1 MLFCLNDSLVI
12 QCEFNFNGNVLFKM
26 CGNPFTKGRTI
37 IVLTIIFTF
46 NLKLFI
52 RNVLNVLFG

>member
-12 QCEFNFNGNVLFKM
+12 LCAFHLNGNVVFNI
-26 CGNPFTKGRTI
+26 CGNPFTRGRTI
-37 IVLTIIFTF
+37 IVLTSIFTF

-52 RNVLNVLFG
+52 RNLLNVLFG